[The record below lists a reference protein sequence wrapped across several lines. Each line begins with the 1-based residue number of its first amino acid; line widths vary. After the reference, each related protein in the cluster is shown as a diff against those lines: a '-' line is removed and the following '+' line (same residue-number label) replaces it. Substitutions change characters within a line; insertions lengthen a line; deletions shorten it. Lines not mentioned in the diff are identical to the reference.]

1 MYICLML
8 FEFNRNTL
16 LAMFMSIFPLRF
28 RYIGKRKVA
37 SPGGCC
43 ECVSLRKHRGPSMLH
58 LQSTDLF
65 FFLAPPMAVQ
75 YLALLA
81 PSPFRSIGGRL
92 VTYRSRRIKI
102 HRGSDDSG
110 VKIHR
115 NATTAGA
122 CIFTRVS
129 RAANERFDVPA
140 RVGGPSR

>member
-1 MYICLML
+1 MR
-8 FEFNRNTL
+8 FASQTSRHVD
-16 LAMFMSIFPLRF
+16 AAPSIDR
-28 RYIGKRKVA
+28 
-37 SPGGCC
+37 S
-43 ECVSLRKHRGPSMLH
+43 
-58 LQSTDLF
+58 F

-75 YLALLA
+75 YLAPLA